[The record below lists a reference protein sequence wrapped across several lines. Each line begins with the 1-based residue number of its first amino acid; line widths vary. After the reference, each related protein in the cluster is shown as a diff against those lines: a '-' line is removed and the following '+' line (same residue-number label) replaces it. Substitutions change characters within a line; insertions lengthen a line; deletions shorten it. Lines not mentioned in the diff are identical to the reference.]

1 MSSGPLMPSLAAA
14 ADEHTGRWNR
24 DSYAKI
30 RLRPRVLR
38 DIAAPDTRVKLFG
51 QELAAPIIL
60 APCAYQRIMHPDGE
74 LAMARGA
81 GAANTAFVVSSATTT
96 SLEDIAQ
103 VASSPFWFQ
112 LYVQSDRDF
121 TRDQIRR
128 AEAAG
133 CSALCLTVDTPT
145 LGARNRQV
153 KAKFELPPGVTTP
166 HIADGRAA
174 HRQII
179 DPTLAVVTW
188 KDVEWMVSFAKVPL
202 LLKGILDAD
211 DAELAVRAGAAGI
224 IVSNH
229 GARNLDT
236 TPATIDALP
245 EVVRS
250 CRGARS
256 ILIDGGIRRGTDVL
270 KAIALG
276 AAAIMIGRPYCYGLG
291 IAGADG
297 VRRVIDILRQ
307 EFEMAMMLT
316 GRGSIAEIDASVL
329 WDGIPSLRGRSGGFC
344 PAGRS
349 FGPCSCA
356 APCNHRQCRRSA
368 RFTVS
373 PSGCIGTSM
382 DRAACAGPH
391 IGVGRDA
398 PPRAD
403 GELVSMRQGTGSTED
418 SPSGLARVPGT

>member
-1 MSSGPLMPSLAAA
+1 MIASNWRGLRQLPIFAAMNLADVLSLPEVEQLASGCMPTMAYEYVAAAA

-24 DSYAKI
+24 ESYDKI

-38 DIAAPDTRVKLFG
+38 DVAKADTRVKLFG
-51 QELAAPIIL
+51 QEFSSPIMLAA
-60 APCAYQRIMHPDGE
+60 CAYQRIMHSDGE
-74 LAMARGA
+74 LAMAKGA
-81 GAANTAFVVSSATTT
+81 GATDTAFVVSSATTT

-103 VASSPFWFQ
+103 VATSPFWFQ

-133 CSALCLTVDTPT
+133 ASALCLTVDTPT

-211 DAELAVRAGAAGI
+211 DAELGVSSGAAGI

-236 TPATIDALP
+236 TPATIVALP
-245 EVVRS
+245 EVVQKVAGRVPV
-250 CRGARS
+250 
-256 ILIDGGIRRGTDVL
+256 LVDGGIRRGTDVL

-276 AAAIMIGRPYCYGLG
+276 AAATMIGRPYCYGLG
-291 IAGADG
+291 LAGADG
-297 VRRVIDILRQ
+297 VKRVIDILRQ

-316 GRGSIAEIDASVL
+316 GVGSLAEINASVL
-329 WDGIPSLRGRSGGFC
+329 WD
-344 PAGRS
+344 PA
-349 FGPCSCA
+349 
-356 APCNHRQCRRSA
+356 
-368 RFTVS
+368 
-373 PSGCIGTSM
+373 
-382 DRAACAGPH
+382 
-391 IGVGRDA
+391 
-398 PPRAD
+398 
-403 GELVSMRQGTGSTED
+403 
-418 SPSGLARVPGT
+418 